1 MTTMPEHPMTGW
13 RGKMKM
19 VPGVRFAEFLG
30 KDLQAASIQQNDS
43 GTPPISATI
52 ILVFD
57 WN

>member
-1 MTTMPEHPMTGW
+1 MTGW